1 MRVLDLF
8 CGCGGAA
15 EGYRQ
20 AGLEV
25 AVAIDNDPLALET
38 HKANHPDARHIEADL
53 ENGVN
58 FLDEFTPGEFDV
70 VHGSPPCPDFSPAN
84 NARDPERG
92 MLLIHAFEEIVEYLK
107 PTWFIMENVRPVLK
121 HIDGFYPVKKVLNAA
136 DFGVPQTR
144 HRAFCGWFPAPLP
157 THDRLGPRWTLDGR
171 RLERW
176 VGAGEALDITGVIDT
191 GRDWADGEVRHT
203 DKPAPTFSAK
213 SGQQW
218 QLRSKHTVSGRQG
231 TRATRSPDEPSLTV
245 DTNPGGLVMWTGGG
259 SVNSK
264 RCRAHP
270 RDLDQP
276 SFTVTAGVPG
286 RLIGGAAGVVR
297 VPCRREGTLQEG
309 VPGRLIEP
317 APTVTEDRY
326 SPGSKPGNNAR
337 RAGSR
342 FYRKLTPEECHI
354 LQGFPKEY
362 IIRGGKTQRYRQ
374 IGNAVP
380 PPVTRAIGKAIMEVG
395 RLQMTGTNHA
405 TSVVEMG
412 GSWLEPR

>member
-15 EGYRQ
+15 EGYHQ

-25 AVAIDNDPLALET
+25 AVAIDNDPLALES
-38 HKANHPDARHIEADL
+38 HEANHPDARHIEGDL
-53 ENGVN
+53 ENGS

-84 NARDPERG
+84 NARDPARG
-92 MLLIHAFEEIVEYLK
+92 MKLIRVFERIVEYLK

-121 HIDGFYPVKKVLNAA
+121 HLNGFYPVKRIINAA
-136 DFGVPQTR
+136 DYGVPQTR
-144 HRAFCGWFPAPLP
+144 HRAFCGWFPDPLP

-176 VGAGEALDITGVIDT
+176 IGAGEALDITGVIDT
-191 GRDWADGEVRHT
+191 GRDWADGECQVRHT

-218 QLRSKHTVSGRQG
+218 QLRSKHTVGGRQG
-231 TRATRSPDEPSLTV
+231 TRATRSPAEPSLTV
-245 DTNPGGLVMWTGGG
+245 DTNPGGLVMWTGGA

-264 RCRAHP
+264 RCRSHP
-270 RDLDQP
+270 RDLDEP
-276 SFTVTAGVPG
+276 SFTITAGVPG
-286 RLIGGAAGVVR
+286 RLM
-297 VPCRREGTLQEG
+297 
-309 VPGRLIEP
+309 EP
-317 APTVTEDRY
+317 APT
-326 SPGSKPGNNAR
+326 

-342 FYRKLTPEECHI
+342 FYRKLTPEECHL

-362 IIRGGKTQRYRQ
+362 IIKGGKTKRYRQ

-380 PPVTRAIGKAIMEVG
+380 PPVTRAIGKAIMEV
-395 RLQMTGTNHA
+395 
-405 TSVVEMG
+405 E
-412 GSWLEPR
+412 

>member
-15 EGYRQ
+15 EGYHQ

-25 AVAIDNDPLALET
+25 AVAIDNDPLALES
-38 HKANHPDARHIEADL
+38 HEANHPDARHIEGDL
-53 ENGVN
+53 ENGS

-84 NARDPERG
+84 NARDPARG
-92 MLLIHAFEEIVEYLK
+92 MKLIRVFERIVEYLK

-121 HIDGFYPVKKVLNAA
+121 HLDGFYPVKRIINAA
-136 DFGVPQTR
+136 NFGVPQTR
-144 HRAFCGWFPAPLP
+144 HRAFCGRFPAPLP
-157 THDRLGPRWTLDGR
+157 THDRLGPRWTLDSR

-176 VGAGEALDITGVIDT
+176 VGAGEALAITDM
-191 GRDWADGEVRHT
+191 
-203 DKPAPTFSAK
+203 
-213 SGQQW
+213 
-218 QLRSKHTVSGRQG
+218 QLRSKHTVGGRQG
-231 TRATRSPDEPSLTV
+231 TRAIRSPDEPSVTI
-245 DTNPGGLVMWTGGG
+245 DTNPGGLVMWPGGA

-286 RLIGGAAGVVR
+286 RL
-297 VPCRREGTLQEG
+297 L
-309 VPGRLIEP
+309 EP
-317 APTVTEDRY
+317 APTCTEGLY
-326 SPGSKPGNNAR
+326 SPGSKPGNNA

-362 IIRGGKTQRYRQ
+362 IIKGGKTQRYRQ
-374 IGNAVP
+374 IGNAIP
-380 PPVTRAIGKAIMEVG
+380 PPVTRAIGKAIMEVE
-395 RLQMTGTNHA
+395 T
-405 TSVVEMG
+405 
-412 GSWLEPR
+412 